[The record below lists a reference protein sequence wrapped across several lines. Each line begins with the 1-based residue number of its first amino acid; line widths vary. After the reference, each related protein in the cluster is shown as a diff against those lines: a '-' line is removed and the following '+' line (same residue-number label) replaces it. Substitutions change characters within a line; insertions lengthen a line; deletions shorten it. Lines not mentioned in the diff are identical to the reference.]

1 MEKNTMLSLNMF
13 IIMFVIRVSLFQNEI
28 IKRDSFMFSLSNLFV
43 HLF

>member
-1 MEKNTMLSLNMF
+1 MEKTMLSLNMF

-28 IKRDSFMFSLSNLFV
+28 IKRDSFMFSISNVFL